1 MCRTRSNRIQEYP
14 QATLVDIYPARVQ
27 HFAHLR
33 HPHFLSCCS
42 RSLSRRRLTINQPMP
57 VVVTLIRRK
66 FRESG
71 IEYLPKSIA
80 AALICPASK
89 SCLPVLPDSM
99 FRSGSAISLTFGQCC
114 HLTIVPEPCRLLDQ
128 RPDPSFVRFMFSSC
142 SLRSQSISS
151 HGTLYSEVSNA
162 HPCPL
167 GRWIIIK

>member
-1 MCRTRSNRIQEYP
+1 MRNIHRLRSSISIPHAFNTSHTC
-14 QATLVDIYPARVQ
+14 ATLTS
-27 HFAHLR
+27 F
-33 HPHFLSCCS
+33 
-42 RSLSRRRLTINQPMP
+42 P
-57 VVVTLIRRK
+57 VVQEACHVGGWYARCGHLIRRK
-66 FRESG
+66 FRQSC
-71 IEYLPKSIA
+71 IDLPKSIA

-89 SCLPVLPDSM
+89 SCLPVLPDST
-99 FRSGSAISLTFGQCC
+99 FRSGSVISLTFGQCC